1 MLVLVVLSVFNKLD
15 FTQLIPY
22 FQVVLSAL
30 LGGFIGLEREH
41 VGKSAGTRTY
51 SLVAIGS
58 TLFTIISLKGF
69 GGEGVAIDPSRVAAQ
84 VVTGIGFLGAGL
96 IIHRG
101 SHVRGL
107 TTAAAMWAVAAIG
120 VAVGVGFYLEA
131 VFSALLI
138 FFVLYILG
146 RTMKME

>member
-1 MLVLVVLSVFNKLD
+1 M
-15 FTQLIPY
+15 
-22 FQVVLSAL
+22 L

-58 TLFTIISLKGF
+58 TLFTIISLKAF
-69 GGEGVAIDPSRVAAQ
+69 SGEGGVPVDPSRIVAQ
-84 VVTGIGFLGAGL
+84 IVVGIGFLGAGL
-96 IIHRG
+96 IMHRG
-101 SHVRGL
+101 SKVRGL
-107 TTAAAMWAVAAIG
+107 TTAAAMWTVAAIG

-131 VFSALLI
+131 VFSTLLI

>member
-1 MLVLVVLSVFNKLD
+1 MD

-22 FQVVLSAL
+22 FQITLSAL

-58 TLFTIISLKGF
+58 TLFTILSLHAF
-69 GGEGVAIDPSRVAAQ
+69 SSEGGAPVDPSRVAGQ
-84 VVTGIGFLGAGL
+84 VVVGIGFLGAGL
-96 IIHRG
+96 IMHRG
-101 SHVRGL
+101 SKVRGL

-120 VAVGVGFYLEA
+120 VAVGVGFYFEA
-131 VFSALLI
+131 VFTTLLI

-146 RTMKME
+146 RTMKMD

>member
-1 MLVLVVLSVFNKLD
+1 MD

-22 FQVVLSAL
+22 FQIVLSAL

-58 TLFTIISLKGF
+58 TLFTMISLHGF
-69 GGEGVAIDPSRVAAQ
+69 GGEGAAIDPSRVAAQ

-131 VFSALLI
+131 VFSTLLI
-138 FFVLYILG
+138 FFILYIVGKTL
-146 RTMKME
+146 KME

>member
-1 MLVLVVLSVFNKLD
+1 MVLAVRSVFNKLD
-15 FTQLIPY
+15 FTQLVPY

-69 GGEGVAIDPSRVAAQ
+69 GSEGVVIDPSRVAAQ

-101 SHVRGL
+101 SRVRGL
-107 TTAAAMWAVAAIG
+107 TTAAAMWAVSAIG